1 MKHRG
6 ASSYIKLAG
15 TAALFFVIY
24 FLLASPVMVM
34 TISHQE
40 TGDIYWSQRVHARDV
55 LEYEWIHSFELIP
68 YTEEF
73 VIEEEGSLRL
83 MTITVAGFGAGIPEN
98 KGDMTIRDGLV
109 VMENINEIFE
119 AIKWIHTTTNLTR
132 INLNGEEIL
141 KGTDLPHHEAFYLEV
156 EERSRIWT
164 LQN

>member
-1 MKHRG
+1 MRIKKGGMKHRG

-83 MTITVAGFGAGIPEN
+83 MTI
-98 KGDMTIRDGLV
+98 GLV